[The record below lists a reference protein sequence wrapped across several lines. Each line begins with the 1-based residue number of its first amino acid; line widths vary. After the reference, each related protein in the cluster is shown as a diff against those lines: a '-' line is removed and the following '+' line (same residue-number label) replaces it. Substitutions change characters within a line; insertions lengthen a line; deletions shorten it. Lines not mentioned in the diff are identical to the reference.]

1 MKKRQFVAVLAV
13 LGLCSCMALAVH
25 QRWRFPLVN
34 AAVNTVLLP
43 FNEAI
48 RRVSDAVVTFREDRR
63 MNGTLQEENRRL
75 KEELDALRSAEYRLG
90 LLEAENKEL
99 LAMAGYRR
107 ENSGL
112 TLLSARVLDV
122 SLGGMKVSFWTKG
135 KQTACFRIWW

>member
-48 RRVSDAVVTFREDRR
+48 RRVSDAVVTFKEDRR

-75 KEELDALRSAEYRLG
+75 KEELMLFAVRNTGLG
-90 LLEAENKEL
+90 CWRRKIRNCWPWPDT
-99 LAMAGYRR
+99 AGKI
-107 ENSGL
+107 
-112 TLLSARVLDV
+112 TD
-122 SLGGMKVSFWTKG
+122 
-135 KQTACFRIWW
+135 